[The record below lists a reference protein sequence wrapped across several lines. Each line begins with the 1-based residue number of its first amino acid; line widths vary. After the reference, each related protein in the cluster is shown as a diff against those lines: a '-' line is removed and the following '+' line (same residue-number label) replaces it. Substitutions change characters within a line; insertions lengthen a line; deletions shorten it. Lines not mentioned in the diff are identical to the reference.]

1 MIKRQTSGTSND
13 NEWQR
18 AETSSTTTDN
28 ERQRMAMSGTANDN
42 EWQRV
47 VILANFPL
55 FLIREEPTTKH
66 PKGPWRR
73 TIEFRAETGP

>member
-1 MIKRQTSGTSND
+1 
-13 NEWQR
+13 
-18 AETSSTTTDN
+18 
-28 ERQRMAMSGTANDN
+28 MAMSGTANDN